1 MLWDE
6 KADTNSVLGGPL
18 RPALCRWWPGFWPT
32 AACPGQMAVQ
42 WSGETGEVIS
52 LMSKPWAVIAIPA
65 VLMVMHWVVYATV
78 HSMVLGPRL
87 MGALREGLGW
97 LIPLLSVAM
106 YSVIFAANLTGRIQ
120 ILVLLFSLVGL
131 AVLSWR
137 PMWPS
142 CPSVPAGAC
151 RIAFPWPVKR
161 TGPISTWLPAGSGA
175 CAARR

>member
-1 MLWDE
+1 M
-6 KADTNSVLGGPL
+6 KKQIQTP
-18 RPALCRWWPGFWPT
+18 FWAGL
-32 AACPGQMAVQ
+32 AACALPLVAGLLAYGRLPGQMAVQ

-131 AVLSWR
+131 AVLI
-137 PMWPS
+137 
-142 CPSVPAGAC
+142 VAAHV
-151 RIAFPWPVKR
+151 AE
-161 TGPISTWLPAGSGA
+161 LPFGSRWGVQERFSM
-175 CAARR
+175 ARNSK